1 MATQNT
7 FVIEYGLTVG
17 TTEIISSAGKLAASA
32 LSLLNTDN
40 LAEGSTNQYFS
51 NSLARGAISLA
62 SGELNLSYNSA
73 SGELSLPQV
82 DGGTF

>member
-7 FVIEYGLTVG
+7 FVIENGLTVG

-32 LSLLNTDN
+32 LSLLDTDA
-40 LAEGSTNQYFS
+40 LSEGSTNLYFS
-51 NSLARGAISLA
+51 NTLARGAISLA
-62 SGELNLSYNSA
+62 SGESNLSYNSGT
-73 SGELSLPQV
+73 GELSLPQV

>member
-32 LSLLNTDN
+32 LSLLDTDA
-40 LAEGSTNQYFS
+40 LSEGSTNLYFS
-51 NSLARGAISLA
+51 NTLARGAISLA
-62 SGELNLSYNSA
+62 SGESNLSYNSGT
-73 SGELSLPQV
+73 GELSLPQV

>member
-32 LSLLNTDN
+32 LSLLDTDA
-40 LAEGSTNQYFS
+40 LSEGSTNLYLS
-51 NSLARGAISLA
+51 NTLARGAISLA
-62 SGELNLSYNSA
+62 SGESNLSYNSGT
-73 SGELSLPQV
+73 GELSLPQV